1 MTDVITD
8 EDVKTPDVG
17 VVVELDELDQQLVG
31 QLVDRARSQGL
42 RLTGEDGLLAQLTK
56 RIIESA
62 AEGEMDDHL
71 GYAKHDPAGR
81 DGGNSRNGTR
91 TKQLLTDVGPWEVA
105 IPRDRDGSFEPQIVR
120 KRQRRLS
127 GIDGLVISLSAKG
140 LTHGEIAA
148 HLAEVYDAQVSKQT
162 ISTIT
167 DRVIEAMSEWQN
179 RPLDPGRFT
188 RWCSSTR
195 STSRSATATSPTGRS
210 TSRSASP
217 SRAPVM
223 CSGCGL
229 ASTAT
234 GRVIQVLAARA
245 VGDQK

>member
-1 MTDVITD
+1 MCKLNGV
-8 EDVKTPDVG
+8 TP
-17 VVVELDELDQQLVG
+17 EKK
-31 QLVDRARSQGL
+31 
-42 RLTGEDGLLAQLTK
+42 GEH
-56 RIIESA
+56 A

-71 GYAKHDPAGR
+71 GSAKHDPARR

-91 TKQLLTDVGPWEVA
+91 TKQLLTDVGPVEVA

-140 LTHGEIAA
+140 LTHGKIAA

-167 DRVIEAMSEWQN
+167 DRVIEGMSEWQN
-179 RPLDPGRFT
+179 RPLDPVYPVVSIDAINVKIRDGNV
-188 RWCSSTR
+188 
-195 STSRSATATSPTGRS
+195 ANRS

-217 SRAPVM
+217 STAPAT
-223 CSGCGL
+223 CSGCGP

-234 GRVIQVLAARA
+234 GRDPSTGCACSRRSKTGAPRTCA
-245 VGDQK
+245 SWCATA